1 MADNNTRNLT
11 ANFTADTSGFSPK
24 INELV
29 QKLKSANQEF
39 EQNKVKLSSLKT
51 EMKSYQKELTEL
63 EKKQREGG
71 TLTAEETRRMQE
83 LRDKIAN
90 CATQIGTYNSAQR
103 QLTADINSTNRQL
116 SEMRDGFNGTGQA
129 AATFGDILKANIASD
144 VILGAIRK
152 ITNGLRQAAAYCYDV
167 GSKFEAGMSKVAAVS
182 GASADELEQLTA
194 KAKELGA
201 TTKFTASETAEAMN
215 YMAMAGW
222 KTEDMLNGID
232 GVLNAAAASG
242 TDLATTSDIITDALT
257 AFGLKAEDCAHFAD
271 LLAAASSNANT
282 NVEMMGETFQYCAP
296 IAGALGFKAEDV
308 AVGIGLMANAGVK
321 ASNAGTAM
329 RKFMTEL
336 SEGLTITGEKIG
348 EVTIKTSNADGT
360 MRSFSDILQELR
372 DTFSQLTDAE
382 KSAAAK
388 DIVGQNALSGF
399 LAMMNASEADV
410 QKLSV
415 AIQNCDGAAGDMAQ
429 TMQDNVPGA
438 VTKMNSAL
446 ESVGNAVYEK
456 FKGGL
461 LDAVNIFTEAL
472 TGLKDGIDGGELD
485 QTISE
490 LSDSFKELATS
501 AADFVKNNLN
511 GFIKGVTNV
520 INFIAKFRTEIASAI
535 TSFVA
540 FKASM
545 KIGNTI
551 SEIVNAFKNLTSAAL
566 NAASAQTAVA
576 TATNTANAAAKA
588 SDPILTII
596 STALGVAAFAAAE
609 FIGHSKKA
617 GESVKELREEI
628 DDLSQSTEEYKNK
641 SESLSD
647 IKKKY
652 DDIYNSEK
660 PAAEKADELK
670 ELQKKLIEQFPELKN
685 QIDLTRDAYDG
696 ISAAMDGYIAKY
708 EKLYSAQLNQ
718 AKAKAEKLQEKTI
731 TLKDTDMVYIS
742 DESMEYINQ
751 NIANAQA
758 DRASIEISGTYE
770 EKIAALEKL
779 HDYYVNV
786 LNEDES
792 DSRIEAINKACEE
805 ATKDLEN
812 YQQILSDIDDL
823 NKSESANAENS
834 AKDWSAEAHRRLTE
848 EAEAQKE
855 QQQKTAEE
863 NQKAYDEEVKML
875 DAKYNAGYLVA
886 QDYYNQLKE
895 LRDKY
900 LAENTVEWYNSTAKL
915 NGILEKSAKSYSSTT
930 QNALSET
937 ELAYK
942 KTLAAIDAEIEKH
955 NRAKSDKEYEQKL
968 ADIDEQMQYGRLD
981 DFEKFELEKER
992 KKLQEERNEELFSR
1006 NAADAKSSVT
1016 NAYNAK
1022 QTLEKASENTKEYT
1036 MALGDYTDALKGLSG
1051 VLKGVS
1057 EAFGVNTSSSQSVS
1071 NIDDS
1076 TTNQY
1081 VNVVLQAVNKS
1092 NGQLVDELIK
1102 ALHNGL

>member
-1 MADNNTRNLT
+1 MADNNVRNLT

-29 QKLKSANQEF
+29 QKLKLANQEF
-39 EQNKVKLSSLKT
+39 EQNKVKLSALKT

-399 LAMMNASEADV
+399 LAMMNASESDV
-410 QKLSV
+410 QKLSA

-438 VTKMNSAL
+438 VTEMNSAL

-540 FKASM
+540 FKSAM
-545 KIGNTI
+545 KIGSLVT
-551 SEIVNAFKNLTSAAL
+551 SLVSAFKNVAGAIKGAATAQEAL
-566 NAASAQTAVA
+566 NTVMSTG
-576 TATNTANAAAKA
+576 N
-588 SDPILTII
+588 PILTVI
-596 STALGVAAFAAAE
+596 SATLGAVTFALAE
-609 FIGHSKKA
+609 FIGHSGAA
-617 GESVKELREEI
+617 GESVKELRNEI
-628 DDLSQSTEEYKNK
+628 DELSRSTEEYKNK
-641 SESLSD
+641 SDSLAD
-647 IKKKY
+647 IKQKY
-652 DDIYNSEK
+652 EDIYNSEK

-670 ELQKKLIEQFPELKN
+670 NLQAQLIEQFPELKN

-696 ISAAMDGYIAKY
+696 MSAAMDGYIAKN
-708 EKLYSAQLNQ
+708 EKLALAKLNQ
-718 AKAKAEKLQEKTI
+718 AKAKAEELQSGTV

-792 DSRIEAINKACEE
+792 DSRIEAINKAWEE

-855 QQQKTAEE
+855 QQQKTTEK

-875 DAKYNAGYLVA
+875 DAKYNAGYLIA
-886 QDYYNQLKE
+886 QEYYAKLKE

-900 LAENTVEWYNSTAKL
+900 LTENTVEWYDSTAKL
-915 NGILEKSAKSYSSTT
+915 NGILGKSVKSYSSTT

-937 ELAYK
+937 EMAYK

-968 ADIDEQMQYGRLD
+968 ADIDEQMKYGRLD

-1036 MALGDYTDALKGLSG
+1036 MALGDYTDALKDLSG